1 MELGEQIATLREEQA
16 LTQVELA
23 EAARISPSTLSQ
35 IESGKVPSPHVGT
48 VRKIARALGVEPAE
62 LRRTKELT
70 LSGKGEAPPPRS
82 MDELL
87 ERAGVADRTFAMSLT
102 EIGEAFEGL
111 SYQEAYTLAREIAD
125 VRAAVKPVLALYKD
139 TPEEVALTVKSMEI
153 NMVANLSFQAIA
165 ERERSRAVE
174 QGDAERAEQIEKEE
188 QEVKLLE
195 KRVA

>member
-1 MELGEQIATLREEQA
+1 MDGPSDGSLVSQRLFEWLEHTGGGSGIVAEQEQ
-16 LTQVELA
+16 LSPTTVSNLLN
-23 EAARISPSTLSQ
+23 ARIDRPRLS
-35 IESGKVPSPHVGT
+35 T
-48 VRKIARALGVEPAE
+48 VRKLARHFGVSVEEFLAGP
-62 LRRTKELT
+62 KE
-70 LSGKGEAPPPRS
+70 PPPRS

-125 VRAAVKPVLALYKD
+125 VRVAVKPVLALYKD

-174 QGDAERAEQIEKEE
+174 QGDAERAGQIEKEE